1 MRRSHRESDR
11 NVVVITSRSSDTD
24 LQWLRDFIR
33 GTCPVSYLP
42 ITNSN
47 RIEWEKEVRKYG
59 VGILYHTKHRGRSN
73 ITDVEGALYDAELR
87 YLSDTLGRN
96 NVLVVLDD
104 VENWSDSERQRILE
118 AQPSLGQLSSQLLLF
133 PESGKTEE
141 ANKKMAEILK
151 VLGNTGATAVPQSS
165 AAKSS
170 WTSFFLPSIFTSKIS
185 GTSPESKQKWSSN
198 TKCGGHEVIEPARS
212 RLRIGIFTRCAEFN
226 YRWLEDWLKT
236 KCLMRADDVH
246 GVYITNNYTDFYS
259 EIRNCSFAILYH
271 TKKHGR
277 LNITDVTDSL
287 YDEELRDLS
296 EYLGKDKVIVVIDD
310 LQKTDSSEKT
320 RILENQP
327 SIGRLATDLFLFNE
341 RKDNVENLENIQR
354 ILRRKTQ
361 KDETM
366 DTGYSR
372 SSPSSAR
379 STSEKIKESFQ
390 DNKQICSAY
399 VKHGGHKVLQPMRSR
414 PKINIFSR
422 SPESNY
428 RWLVDW
434 LKTKCLMRADDVHGV
449 YITNKYTDFYSEI
462 RNCSFAIL
470 YHTKKHGR
478 LNITD
483 VTDSLYDEELR
494 DLSEYLGKDKVIVVI
509 DDLQKTDSSEK
520 TRILEN
526 QPSIGRLAADLFL
539 FNERNDNVE
548 NLENIQRILR
558 RKTQEDETMDPDEA
572 DYGRN
577 SCTSSKFQIHPG
589 QDHHLS
595 SRDREAASSV
605 LQIKE
610 LGISKA
616 YTSPWKDAVDPKGPK
631 SKKRLLDPDNEK
643 CKEGQK
649 NLHEENRTKM
659 PELQR
664 LQRETEHIQSR
675 NDLLLK
681 KPKESEEKQQAK
693 EHDKNV
699 KEKECTTEMIQKN
712 LCDKER
718 TRAENQ
724 VTMKKMK
731 QTMEDLEKK
740 LREREDTEEQ
750 MRKETQKTVERI
762 QKDLCDQERTMAENQ
777 VTMKNMKQTIEDL
790 EEKLREREDAEEQ
803 MRIVKQ
809 KTVERIQKDL
819 CDEERTMAEN
829 QLTTKKMKQT
839 MEDLEKKLR
848 EREDAEEQMRKET
861 QKTVERIQKD
871 LCDKERTIKK
881 MEQTIEDL
889 EKKLREREDAEEQMR
904 KETQKTVE
912 RIQKDLCDQE
922 RTMAE
927 NQLTMKNMKQT
938 IEDLEEK
945 LRERKDA
952 EEQMRIVKQKTVE
965 RIQKDLC
972 VQERTM
978 AENQLTTKKMK
989 QTIEDL
995 EEKLRERE
1003 DAEEQMRKETQKTV
1017 ERIQKDLCDQER
1029 TMAEN
1034 QVTMKNM
1041 KQAIEDLEEK
1051 LTERE
1056 DAEEQM
1062 RIVKQKTVERIQKDL
1077 CDQER
1082 TMAENQLTTKKM
1094 KQTIEDLE
1102 EKLREREDAEEQMR
1116 KETQKTVERIQ
1127 KDLCDEERT
1136 MAENQL
1142 TTKKMKQTMEDL
1154 EKKLRE
1160 REDAEAQ
1167 MRIVTQKTVERIQ
1180 KDLCDKERTIKKME
1194 QTIEDLEKKLRERED
1209 TEAQVRKETQEAK
1222 EKIQKDL
1229 CDEERTR
1236 AENQLTAKK
1245 MKQTMEDLEEKLRE
1259 REDAEAQVRKE
1270 TQEAKEKIQ
1279 KDLCDKERTI
1289 AGKEETIQNME
1300 QKILQLT
1307 HLIHELEYKPYEEH
1321 ENKETQGIQRHKENR
1336 SIPGGEDEGMTQ
1348 YGHRSYHWK
1357 TGTENMMGAGSP
1369 RDTSYN
1375 PNLTYGTD
1383 PKLTIQK
1390 KDEEIERLK
1399 SRVQQLESKLEE
1411 HEALL
1416 CHVLETSDKVK
1427 EKPRN

>member
-1 MRRSHRESDR
+1 
-11 NVVVITSRSSDTD
+11 
-24 LQWLRDFIR
+24 
-33 GTCPVSYLP
+33 
-42 ITNSN
+42 
-47 RIEWEKEVRKYG
+47 
-59 VGILYHTKHRGRSN
+59 
-73 ITDVEGALYDAELR
+73 
-87 YLSDTLGRN
+87 
-96 NVLVVLDD
+96 
-104 VENWSDSERQRILE
+104 
-118 AQPSLGQLSSQLLLF
+118 
-133 PESGKTEE
+133 
-141 ANKKMAEILK
+141 MAEILK

-212 RLRIGIFTRCAEFN
+212 RLRIGIFT
-226 YRWLEDWLKT
+226 
-236 KCLMRADDVH
+236 
-246 GVYITNNYTDFYS
+246 
-259 EIRNCSFAILYH
+259 
-271 TKKHGR
+271 
-277 LNITDVTDSL
+277 
-287 YDEELRDLS
+287 
-296 EYLGKDKVIVVIDD
+296 
-310 LQKTDSSEKT
+310 
-320 RILENQP
+320 
-327 SIGRLATDLFLFNE
+327 
-341 RKDNVENLENIQR
+341 
-354 ILRRKTQ
+354 
-361 KDETM
+361 
-366 DTGYSR
+366 
-372 SSPSSAR
+372 
-379 STSEKIKESFQ
+379 
-390 DNKQICSAY
+390 
-399 VKHGGHKVLQPMRSR
+399 
-414 PKINIFSR
+414 R

-526 QPSIGRLAADLFL
+526 QPSIGRLATDLFL
-539 FNERNDNVE
+539 FNERKDNVE

-681 KPKESEEKQQAK
+681 KSKESEEKQQAK

-777 VTMKNMKQTIEDL
+777 VMMKKMNQTIEDL
-790 EEKLREREDAEEQ
+790 EEKLREREDAE
-803 MRIVKQ
+803 I
-809 KTVERIQKDL
+809 
-819 CDEERTMAEN
+819 
-829 QLTTKKMKQT
+829 
-839 MEDLEKKLR
+839 
-848 EREDAEEQMRKET
+848 QMRKET
-861 QKTVERIQKD
+861 QETVERIQKD

-881 MEQTIEDL
+881 MEQI
-889 EKKLREREDAEEQMR
+889 M
-904 KETQKTVE
+904 
-912 RIQKDLCDQE
+912 
-922 RTMAE
+922 
-927 NQLTMKNMKQT
+927 
-938 IEDLEEK
+938 
-945 LRERKDA
+945 
-952 EEQMRIVKQKTVE
+952 
-965 RIQKDLC
+965 
-972 VQERTM
+972 
-978 AENQLTTKKMK
+978 
-989 QTIEDL
+989 
-995 EEKLRERE
+995 
-1003 DAEEQMRKETQKTV
+1003 
-1017 ERIQKDLCDQER
+1017 
-1029 TMAEN
+1029 
-1034 QVTMKNM
+1034 
-1041 KQAIEDLEEK
+1041 
-1051 LTERE
+1051 
-1056 DAEEQM
+1056 
-1062 RIVKQKTVERIQKDL
+1062 
-1077 CDQER
+1077 
-1082 TMAENQLTTKKM
+1082 
-1094 KQTIEDLE
+1094 
-1102 EKLREREDAEEQMR
+1102 
-1116 KETQKTVERIQ
+1116 
-1127 KDLCDEERT
+1127 
-1136 MAENQL
+1136 
-1142 TTKKMKQTMEDL
+1142 
-1154 EKKLRE
+1154 
-1160 REDAEAQ
+1160 
-1167 MRIVTQKTVERIQ
+1167 
-1180 KDLCDKERTIKKME
+1180 
-1194 QTIEDLEKKLRERED
+1194 EDLEKKLRERED
-1209 TEAQVRKETQEAK
+1209 TEIQMRKETQK
-1222 EKIQKDL
+1222 TI
-1229 CDEERTR
+1229 ER
-1236 AENQLTAKK
+1236 
-1245 MKQTMEDLEEKLRE
+1245 
-1259 REDAEAQVRKE
+1259 
-1270 TQEAKEKIQ
+1270 IQ

-1289 AGKEETIQNME
+1289 AGKEETIQNMG

-1307 HLIHELEYKPYEEH
+1307 HLIPELQNKPYEEH
-1321 ENKETQGIQRHKENR
+1321 ENKETQGTQRHQENR
-1336 SIPGGEDEGMTQ
+1336 SIPAGEDEGMTQ
-1348 YGHRSYHWK
+1348 YGDRSYHWK
-1357 TGTENMMGAGSP
+1357 TGTESMMGAGSP

-1375 PNLTYGTD
+1375 PNLTYGID
-1383 PKLTIQK
+1383 PKLTIQR

-1411 HEALL
+1411 HKALL
-1416 CHVLETSDKVK
+1416 HQVLEASDKVK
-1427 EKPRN
+1427 ENPRN